1 MTAKNLKEAIAEVKE
16 AYDIADYIENAGI
29 SLKQTGH
36 RFKGLCPFH
45 SESTPSFT
53 VDGGGGG
60 FQSYHCFGCGAHGD
74 VLTFAQE
81 HENLSFWEALTSLAE
96 QRGIDLSGLD
106 KGGDAD
112 EPREDIASLREV
124 IKETA
129 NYFWLLY
136 KKLPEEHPAKVE
148 ISKRK
153 LSTNNTFNYYGYAP
167 EGKNKLYGHLK
178 SKGFSDD
185 VIEKT
190 GVCRK
195 GDYGFFDF
203 WQGRLMFIISD
214 ITGRPIGF
222 SGRKLYETDK
232 LGKYVNSIDSPV
244 FNKSVALFNVNNA
257 KKPAR
262 ERGEI
267 YVGEGQFDVSAVNES
282 GNTNVVASSG
292 TAFTE
297 RQSAQLRRLVGEG
310 GKIIFVFDGDS
321 AGREAARKV
330 FDTDPLIHNRAYV
343 VSFEEGYDPDE
354 YAQENGLEALGK
366 YIASDEQ
373 RIPITEFVL
382 RHERDK
388 SVIST
393 PEGRSQYLEKA
404 AQILARVSS
413 TPLRREYAK
422 LVSLDAGGVP
432 LEVVEKAI
440 DVASSDPKKNRSSNS
455 DEEKEKS
462 DSDEE
467 RSRLLG
473 VNEGEH
479 TLEDL
484 VSIISESSYHQM
496 FSRLLWIAMA
506 RRDLAL
512 RQVVAIKKTLAPRMF
527 HRFIDELSQYPEN
540 TPIIAERFSDQ
551 GLVDHVIRNYKPS
564 AYFVPSDD
572 NMVKDLIGII
582 IRQIAS
588 IRVKNQVQEKRAQ
601 LVPLLN
607 DRDSSAEVFKR
618 VVEEQRKHHEQVK
631 KFLEHITQESVLKR

>member
-1 MTAKNLKEAIAEVKE
+1 MAAKNLKEAVAEVKE

-53 VDGGGGG
+53 VDAAGGG

-106 KGGDAD
+106 KKGDAD
-112 EPREDIASLREV
+112 EPREDMASLREV
-124 IKETA
+124 VKETA

-136 KKLPEEHPAKVE
+136 HKLPEEHPAKRE

-153 LSTNNTFNYYGYAP
+153 LSTKNTFNYYGYAP
-167 EGKNKLYGHLK
+167 EGKNKLYTHLRK
-178 SKGFSDD
+178 KGYSDD

-195 GDYGFFDF
+195 SDYGFFDT

-214 ITGRPIGF
+214 ITGRPVGF

-232 LGKYVNSIDSPV
+232 MGKYVNSIDSPV
-244 FNKSVALFNVNNA
+244 FNKSVVLFNINNA

-262 ERGEI
+262 ETGEV

-297 RQSAQLRRLVGEG
+297 KQSSQLRRLVGEG
-310 GKIIFVFDGDS
+310 GKIIFIFDGDD
-321 AGREAARKV
+321 AGRNAARKV
-330 FDTDPLIHNRAYV
+330 FDTDPLIHNKAYV

-354 YAQENGLEALGK
+354 YAQKNGLEALGK

-382 RHERDK
+382 KHEREK
-388 SVIST
+388 SVINT
-393 PEGRSQYLEKA
+393 PEGRSQYLDRA
-404 AQILARVSS
+404 AKILAKVSS
-413 TPLRREYAK
+413 TALRNDYAK
-422 LVSLDAGGVP
+422 IVSLDAGGVP
-432 LEVVEKAI
+432 FEVVEKAI
-440 DVASSDPKKNRSSNS
+440 EVASSESKNPRNAEEGEDQVRSF
-455 DEEKEKS
+455 
-462 DSDEE
+462 DEE
-467 RSRLLG
+467 RNRLLQ

-484 VSIISESSYHQM
+484 VDIISNSQYHQM
-496 FSRLLWIAMA
+496 FSRLLWIAMV

-512 RQVVAIKKTLAPRMF
+512 ERVVSIKKSLAPRMF
-527 HRFIDELSQYPEN
+527 HRIIDELAVYPQN
-540 TPIIAERFSDQ
+540 TPLIAERFTDQ
-551 GLVDHVIRNYKPS
+551 GLVEHVITKHKPS
-564 AYFVPSDD
+564 NYFVASDD
-572 NMVKDLIGII
+572 TMVNELTEII
-582 IRQIAS
+582 VRQIAS
-588 IRVKNQVQEKRAQ
+588 LRVKSQVQEKRAQ

-618 VVEEQRKHHEQVK
+618 IVEEQKKHHAQVTR
-631 KFLEHITQESVLKR
+631 FLEHIEQESVLKR